1 MQNCTGIINWE
12 IIDMDNNISKWLLL
26 YHDLIMEEIDTTLLP
41 SCKDYW
47 NVKSIVNKKLKL
59 IEEIRNEK

>member
-1 MQNCTGIINWE
+1 
-12 IIDMDNNISKWLLL
+12 MDNNISKWLLL

-47 NVKSIVNKKLKL
+47 NVKSIVNRKLKL